1 MSTVRHLLAGD
12 VDAAAT
18 TLATA
23 FRHDPMIAWVAGEAD
38 DDVRF
43 TRARDGFFRP
53 AIDIARR
60 CGHTYATPTCDGV
73 AVWVPPDVEL
83 FTEADGPA
91 FGAALVEHLGVDA
104 AGRLG
109 ALGELVRAHHPH
121 DRPHFYLFLVGTA
134 VQGTGLGGR
143 LLAPVLDRCDADGL
157 GAYLE
162 SSNPRNVPFYERHGF
177 AVRWEAR
184 PVEDGP
190 LLHGMWR
197 EPGQRERNGST

>member
-1 MSTVRHLLAGD
+1 MNPIRLLLAAD
-12 VDAAAT
+12 VDAAAD

-23 FRHDPMIAWVAGEAD
+23 FADDPMITWVSGEPERGHRMDA
-38 DDVRF
+38 
-43 TRARDGFFRP
+43 ARNGFFRP
-53 AIDIARR
+53 ALDVARR
-60 CGHTYATPTCDGV
+60 RGHTYVTPGGA
-73 AVWVPPDVEL
+73 AVWVPPDVAL

-91 FGAALVEHLGVDA
+91 FGAALVEHLGAEA

-109 ALGELVRAHHPH
+109 MLGELVRAHHPH
-121 DRPHFYLFLVGTA
+121 DRPHFYLFLLGTA

-143 LLAPVLDRCDADGL
+143 LLAPVLDRCDADRV

-177 AVRWEAR
+177 CVHWEAR

-190 LLHGMWR
+190 LMHGMWR
-197 EPGQRERNGST
+197 DPVG